1 MIYSG
6 RNVDAATKYY
16 YEFYFSLMDFKDL
29 ISFIKFEDVVTDM
42 NEVIQKLNEKY
53 SLNLNVS
60 DNIKRDSEV
69 IKNMDVE
76 RAKKTRTAE
85 EFIKTVGVPTKE
97 RDLLKNEIKQD
108 VNTHLSENSKV
119 TELYEEIIS
128 P

>member
-1 MIYSG
+1 
-6 RNVDAATKYY
+6 
-16 YEFYFSLMDFKDL
+16 
-29 ISFIKFEDVVTDM
+29 
-42 NEVIQKLNEKY
+42 
-53 SLNLNVS
+53 
-60 DNIKRDSEV
+60 V